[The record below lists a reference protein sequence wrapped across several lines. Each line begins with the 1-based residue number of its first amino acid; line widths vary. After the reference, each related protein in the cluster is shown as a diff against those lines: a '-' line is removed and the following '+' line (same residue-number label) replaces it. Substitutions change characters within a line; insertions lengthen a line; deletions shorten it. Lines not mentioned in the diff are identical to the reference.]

1 MAYLTGYQYYEN
13 SGTGNENENWG
24 TYQYTSLTDIV
35 NNFMLMYVGN
45 DKLINNAERYNII
58 FHAKRGIQELNYDA
72 MKETKVIELTV
83 DDNCRIILPQDFVN
97 WVRLSLY
104 KDGVLMPLTENTQ
117 TNYAKSYLQDNEAKV
132 LFDQFGNILTG
143 TSILDGDRIDGASKT
158 MYMGSGSMSGNMGY
172 NVDGSWVFDY
182 SVGARY
188 GMNTET
194 ANVNPTFKLDKKS
207 GVVNFSSNMA
217 DEIVVIEYVS
227 DGMES
232 GDDTLVSVNKL
243 FEDYIY
249 AYVKY
254 TILSS
259 KFNVQEY
266 IINRARKEK
275 SALLRNAKI
284 RMSNINPSR
293 LLMNMRGQS
302 KWLK

>member
-13 SGTGNENENWG
+13 GGEGNENENWG

-104 KDGVLMPLTENTQ
+104 KDGVLMPLTENIQ

-132 LFDQFGNILTG
+132 LFDEEGNILTG

-158 MYMGSGSMSGNMGY
+158 MYMGSGSMNGNMGY
-172 NVDGSWVFDY
+172 NVNGAWVFDY

-232 GDDTLVSVNKL
+232 GDDTMVSVNKL

-249 AYVKY
+249 AYIKY

-259 KFNVQEY
+259 KFNIQEY
-266 IINRARKEK
+266 IVNRARKEK